1 MTRQL
6 SQPRILTA
14 EITAVLKSQDSIWR
28 LPISDFCML
37 LSLGN
42 AVLSPSSLAV
52 TSFAGRLAN
61 TALPREVCV
70 LAFPA
75 AQEALISEA
84 LLLSQELQFWELL
97 LCSGVILIL

>member
-1 MTRQL
+1 M
-6 SQPRILTA
+6 
-14 EITAVLKSQDSIWR
+14 LKSLGSIWR
-28 LPISDFCML
+28 LPISDFCVL

-42 AVLSPSSLAV
+42 ALLSPSSLAV
-52 TSFAGRLAN
+52 TSFMSRPAN
-61 TALPREVCV
+61 TALPREVRV

-84 LLLSQELQFWELL
+84 LLLSQELQFWELS